1 MNYNAVIFALGLLD
15 IQPESAA
22 KHDCR
27 PKDCYDLSCYGL
39 SEGIDGPHTIYPN
52 IPHLPS
58 LNVSCDQETDGGG
71 WIMYQRRVDGKVHFK
86 RNWQE
91 YKYGFGNNGGNTT
104 ELWLG
109 NENVYQLVQSY
120 GYNAAILRIE
130 VDAFDGA
137 HGWIEASNFELS
149 DERDLYRIYWIRSRA
164 STVSMRDA
172 WNELYTH
179 SFKTFDN
186 IGGEKVCLDR
196 MKGGWWYTRVG
207 RCGPVLLNGEYLNSE
222 VRTKTSIFVRNFKT
236 VSLQRSRMMFRETHY
251 VHACDNPCKNGAACE
266 HVAKPRSHRCVC
278 KSEFCGPECELRNP
292 CKNGG
297 ACEYDTTTISTTCK
311 CSAEFVGPTCEDAIG
326 LPTTPTPLAITSPTT
341 PPTIIVSVVGGI
353 MLLLILCGTCI
364 TAGVI
369 YTRRQW
375 KKQQEEKEKEEAAE
389 QQLKLAEAED
399 SESGSFRDHMLSM
412 FGL

>member
-1 MNYNAVIFALGLLD
+1 
-15 IQPESAA
+15 
-22 KHDCR
+22 
-27 PKDCYDLSCYGL
+27 
-39 SEGIDGPHTIYPN
+39 
-52 IPHLPS
+52 
-58 LNVSCDQETDGGG
+58 
-71 WIMYQRRVDGKVHFK
+71 MYQRRVDGKVHFK

-91 YKYGFGNNGGNTT
+91 YKYGFGENGGNTT

-120 GYNAAILRIE
+120 GYNAATLRIE
-130 VDAFDGA
+130 VDAFDGDN
-137 HGWIEASNFELS
+137 GWIEASNFELS
-149 DERDLYRIYWIRSRA
+149 DERELYRIYWIRSRA

-172 WNELYTH
+172 WNEHYTH

-186 IGGEKVCLDR
+186 IGGEQVCLDR

-278 KSEFCGPECELRNP
+278 KTKFCGPECELRNP

-297 ACEYDTTTISTTCK
+297 TCEYDKTTTSITCK
-311 CSAEFVGPTCEDAIG
+311 CSAAFMGPTCEDTI
-326 LPTTPTPLAITSPTT
+326 LTTPTPLAITSPTT
-341 PPTIIVSVVGGI
+341 PPTIIVPVVGGI
-353 MLLLILCGTCI
+353 LLLLILCGTCI

-399 SESGSFRDHMLSM
+399 SESGPIRDHMLSM